1 MKGKLCMQEIRSLIK
16 SLESYE
22 SIHEQKLFF
31 LKESFANDDYML
43 HPSIIA
49 QNWLVSLCLGK
60 IKDKELI

>member
-1 MKGKLCMQEIRSLIK
+1 MQEIQSFIE

-22 SIHEQKLFF
+22 SMYEQKLFF
-31 LKESFANDDYML
+31 LKESFANHEYMV

-49 QNWLVSLCLGK
+49 QNCLVSLCLRK